1 MKKSNTVS
9 KHDILREIKDINKAI
24 NGTIYSLDLLMGTF
38 KNYLEFKKDE
48 EKFTKFLNKKF
59 SDKKEDKWI

>member
-9 KHDILREIKDINKAI
+9 KHDIIREIKDINKTI

-38 KNYLEFKKDE
+38 RNYVEFNKDE
-48 EKFTKFLNKKF
+48 KKFTKFLEKKF
-59 SDKKEDKWI
+59 KDKEDSK

>member
-1 MKKSNTVS
+1 MS

-59 SDKKEDKWI
+59 KGKEDGR

>member
-9 KHDILREIKDINKAI
+9 KHDIIREIKDINKTI

-38 KNYLEFKKDE
+38 RNYIEFNKDE
-48 EKFTKFLNKKF
+48 KKFTKFLEKKF
-59 SDKKEDKWI
+59 KDKEDASK

>member
-1 MKKSNTVS
+1 VS

-59 SDKKEDKWI
+59 SDKKEDK

>member
-9 KHDILREIKDINKAI
+9 KHDILREIRDINKTI

-38 KNYLEFKKDE
+38 KNYIEFRKDE
-48 EKFTKFLNKKF
+48 KKFTKFLEKK
-59 SDKKEDKWI
+59 SKDKEDSK

>member
-59 SDKKEDKWI
+59 SDKKEDK

>member
-9 KHDILREIKDINKAI
+9 KHDILREIKDINKTI

-38 KNYLEFKKDE
+38 RNYVEFNKDE
-48 EKFTKFLNKKF
+48 KKFTKFLEKKF
-59 SDKKEDKWI
+59 KDKEDSK

>member
-1 MKKSNTVS
+1 MS

-59 SDKKEDKWI
+59 SDKKEDK

>member
-9 KHDILREIKDINKAI
+9 KHDILREIRDINKTI

-38 KNYLEFKKDE
+38 RNYVEFKKDE
-48 EKFTKFLNKKF
+48 KKF
-59 SDKKEDKWI
+59 GEQDKAE